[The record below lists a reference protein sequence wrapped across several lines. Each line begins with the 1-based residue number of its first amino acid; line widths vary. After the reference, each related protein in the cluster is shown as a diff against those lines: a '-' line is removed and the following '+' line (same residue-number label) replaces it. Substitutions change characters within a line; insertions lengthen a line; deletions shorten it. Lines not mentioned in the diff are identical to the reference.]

1 MLDQE
6 FRKQRARTV
15 RELADKAADPF
26 IKRRLQDLVARYEDD
41 DLKPPTTLM
50 PIELS
55 LVPIEPER

>member
-41 DLKPPTTLM
+41 DLKPPTTRM

-55 LVPIEPER
+55 LVPMEPER

>member
-6 FRKQRARTV
+6 FRKHRARTV

-26 IKRRLQDLVARYEDD
+26 IKKRLQDLVARYEDD
-41 DLKPPTTLM
+41 GLKPPTTLM